1 MRPGLKRI
9 GALVLAAAL
18 LSACGGAA
26 PETGGGT
33 PGKGSDQQTDFRI
46 LNVGTADSGG
56 SMFPASAALVS
67 AINYQ
72 DDRMRFNLNA
82 STGSLN
88 NVEGLMDG
96 TLDLALVSGDV
107 AAAAVGGTGVFEG
120 KPQEKL
126 RAVAA
131 LYMTSSN
138 WLAARESGMFFVHQL
153 VNRSVAIGPE
163 RSATEL
169 AARTALQVM
178 GIDEKNARFVNAG
191 LGSGTDLLAQ
201 GRVSAVHGFAGPPI
215 PGLAR
220 AASEN
225 EYRLLQYTDQEL
237 DAILE
242 AEPAYVKTV
251 IPPGTYPWQREPV
264 ATFGVK
270 CVLCVN
276 SDTDEELMYHLTELF
291 LKVRDH
297 LAEENPILK
306 RVSEPNF
313 CFRDLPAE
321 LHPGVLRCLKEQAP
335 ELLE

>member
-131 LYMTSSN
+131 LYVTSSN
-138 WLAARESGMFFVHQL
+138 W
-153 VNRSVAIGPE
+153 
-163 RSATEL
+163 L

-201 GRVSAVHGFAGPPI
+201 GKVSAVHGFAGPPI